1 MTSYEYTYHIPAP
14 RNTSG
19 DVLIHC
25 DRDANPLRTELAVT
39 ITGLRAVIEQSDGSS
54 LQIRRVRDDSDD
66 PLRAIPAFHE
76 PVQSVEA
83 KIDPDSP
90 DRWFPM
96 GNIDNNIND
105 RTGLGVFLGQVA
117 RAALSLAR
125 HDQVEQ

>member
-54 LQIRRVRDDSDD
+54 LQIRRVKDDGSD
-66 PLRAIPAFHE
+66 PLHSVPTFHE
-76 PVQSVEA
+76 PVQRVEA
-83 KIDPDSP
+83 QIDPDSP
-90 DRWFPM
+90 SRWFPVAD
-96 GNIDNNIND
+96 IDSNVND

-125 HDQVEQ
+125 HDQVE